1 MTNTYGI
8 TPEQEAVLQKFTC
21 ERLSGDPLNFY
32 QIMNFKSEKGQGL
45 VNNLLSNGW
54 TSDAK
59 GSIAY
64 YVIKNPKGHI
74 VMFFSLKCG
83 VLFDP
88 NDVVE
93 FMEYYKDTEIV
104 QLWQDAGYG
113 DESARDYFQELRRK
127 MGRAKYEELVQ
138 QLKMYENIKLDKKK
152 EPNQKIVR
160 VNEGHPAIELVEFCA
175 NDHTK
180 HCWKEYGMGEN
191 RMGETLF
198 WWFIVPK
205 MQEIGRLIGCEY
217 AFLFAADETPDGDL
231 VRYYERLHFRKLTNL
246 GTVKPYYDMRCWF
259 MGKRLRT
266 LSPSLANF
274 TDVRVDS
281 DPKGLDYYKEAYF
294 SHFNQAADAM
304 DNI

>member
-1 MTNTYGI
+1 MSNTYRI
-8 TPEQEAVLQKFTC
+8 TPEQEAVLKSFTC
-21 ERLSGDPLNFY
+21 QRLSQDPLNFW
-32 QIMNFKSEKGQGL
+32 QIMNFRSRKGPGL
-45 VNNLLSNGW
+45 VNNLLNNGW
-54 TSDAK
+54 TSDSK

-64 YVIKNPKGHI
+64 YVIKNPEGKI

-88 NDVVE
+88 DDVVE
-93 FMEYYKDTEIV
+93 FMEFYKDTEIV
-104 QLWQDAGYG
+104 QLWKNAGYG
-113 DESARDYFQELRRK
+113 DESAKDYFQELRRK

-138 QLKMYENIKLDKKK
+138 QLMMYENIKLDKKK

-175 NDHTK
+175 NDTTK
-180 HCWKEYGMGEN
+180 GCWEHYGMGKS

-205 MQEIGRLIGCEY
+205 MMEISQLIGCEY
-217 AFLFAADETPDGDL
+217 AFLFAADETPDGEL
-231 VRYYERLHFRKLTNL
+231 VRYYEQLHFRKLPNL

-259 MGKRLRT
+259 MGKRLR
-266 LSPSLANF
+266 SLAPNL
-274 TDVRVDS
+274 TNVYDVRVDN
-281 DPKGLDYYKEAYF
+281 DPKGLDFYQEEYF
-294 SHFNQAADAM
+294 NHFNQAINAE